1 MTASSDI
8 AVAMRGITKRFPGV
22 LALDDVTLEVHRGEL
37 HAICGENGAGKSTL
51 MKILSGVYT
60 PDEGQLEVA
69 GHTVRF
75 SGTRDAER
83 AGIAIIH
90 QELALVEDLSVA
102 ANIMLGREPRTAIA
116 GCGTSLPPQDA
127 ATGNPENP
135 RSFRVLPKWKK
146 AMDGFFHGQLGL
158 LDLAGCERLA
168 ADLLAGLE
176 SSIDPRGRTGSL
188 RVGDQQLV
196 EIAKALS
203 LDASVIVM
211 DEPTSAL
218 TEAESARLER
228 TISRLR
234 EQGRTILY
242 ISHKME
248 EVFRLADRI
257 TVLRDG
263 RHVCSVDRCDTTPAE
278 VTGWMVGR
286 EIADHQFH
294 EHRSPGPCLLEVER
308 LCLPAAELGRAD
320 RLTEISFRV
329 HAGEI
334 LGIAGLMGAGRT
346 EVLETI
352 FGVAGDDWT
361 GQIRLE
367 DRPVRFRHPREA
379 CQAGLALVT
388 EDRKRLGLFA
398 NLDVAGNISL
408 CSLAKA
414 TVGRLLS
421 RRQEEQLVAGPIS
434 QTGVKTPS
442 PHAAITGLSGG
453 NQQKC
458 IIGRWLLTQP
468 RVLLLDDPTRGID
481 VGAKAE
487 LYALIDRLCREGLAV
502 ILTSSELPEL
512 LTLADR
518 VIVLAEGRLTAEFS
532 RAEATEQKIMA
543 AATASRLAGVRT

>member
-1 MTASSDI
+1 MPPSSNI

-22 LALDDVTLEVHRGEL
+22 LALDDVTLEVGQGEL

-51 MKILSGVYT
+51 MKILSGVYA
-60 PDEGQLEVA
+60 PDDGQLEVA
-69 GHTVRF
+69 GQPVQF
-75 SGTRDAER
+75 AGTRAAEM

-102 ANIMLGREPRTAIA
+102 ANIVLGREPR
-116 GCGTSLPPQDA
+116 A
-127 ATGNPENP
+127 A
-135 RSFRVLPKWKK
+135 
-146 AMDGFFHGQLGL
+146 LGL
-158 LDLAGCERLA
+158 LDRKACERLA
-168 ADLLAGLE
+168 AELLAGLE
-176 SSIDPRGRTGSL
+176 SSIDPRSRTGSL

-228 TISRLR
+228 TIARLR

-263 RHVCSVDRCDTTPAE
+263 RHVCSVDRRDTTPAE

-286 EIADHQFH
+286 EIAEHQFH
-294 EHRSPGPCLLEVER
+294 EHRSPGPSLLEVER
-308 LCLPAAELGRAD
+308 LCLPAAEPGRAD

-352 FGVAGDDWT
+352 FGAAGDDWT
-361 GQIRLE
+361 GQIRL
-367 DRPVRFRHPREA
+367 DGQPVRFRHPRDA

-408 CSLAKA
+408 CSLAEA

-421 RRQEEQLVAGPIS
+421 RHQEEHLVAGPIS

-487 LYALIDRLCREGLAV
+487 LYTLIDQLCREGLAV

-518 VIVLAEGRLTAEFS
+518 VIVLAEGRLTGEFS

-543 AATASRLAGVRT
+543 AATAS

>member
-1 MTASSDI
+1 MSSGAPI

-22 LALDDVTLEVHRGEL
+22 IALDGVTLEVERGEL

-51 MKILSGVYT
+51 MKILSGVER
-60 PDEGQLEVA
+60 PDAGQLEVDGVA
-69 GHTVRF
+69 VQF
-75 SGTRDAER
+75 SGTRAAEA

-90 QELALVEDLSVA
+90 QELALVEELTVA
-102 ANIMLGREPRTAIA
+102 ANVLLGREPRT
-116 GCGTSLPPQDA
+116 
-127 ATGNPENP
+127 
-135 RSFRVLPKWKK
+135 R
-146 AMDGFFHGQLGL
+146 LGL
-158 LDLAGCERLA
+158 RDEAASRRRA
-168 ADLLAGLE
+168 ADLLQSLE
-176 SSIDPRGRTGSL
+176 STIDPACRTGSL

-203 LDASVIVM
+203 LDASIIVM

-228 TISRLR
+228 TITRLR

-242 ISHKME
+242 ISHKMD

-263 RHVCSVDRCDTTPAE
+263 QHVRTVTRRDTTPAE

-286 EIADHQFH
+286 EIAGHAFHQS
-294 EHRSPGPCLLEVER
+294 RQPGPPVLEVEG
-308 LCLPAAELGRAD
+308 LCLPASEPGRID
-320 RLTEISFRV
+320 RLRDVSFTV

-352 FGVAGDDWT
+352 FGATTANWSGT
-361 GQIRLE
+361 IRLGGQK
-367 DRPVRFRHPREA
+367 VRFGHPREA
-379 CQAGLALVT
+379 CRVGLAMVT
-388 EDRKRLGLFA
+388 EDRKRLGLFG
-398 NLDVAGNISL
+398 NLDVAGNVSL
-408 CSLAKA
+408 CCLSEAVRGA
-414 TVGRLLS
+414 ILS
-421 RRQEEQLVAGPIS
+421 RHAEADLVAGPIK

-442 PHAAITGLSGG
+442 IRAAITGLSGG

-458 IIGRWLLTQP
+458 IISRWLLTQP

-487 LYALIDRLCREGLAV
+487 LYALIDQLCRDGLAV
-502 ILTSSELPEL
+502 VLTSSELPEL
-512 LTLADR
+512 LTLSDR
-518 VIVLAEGRLTAEFS
+518 VLVLSEGRVTAELS
-532 RAEATEQKIMA
+532 RAEATEQRIMA
-543 AATASRLAGVRT
+543 AATAG